1 MERKWLDIYIHR
13 EREREREKEKER
25 ERENEKEKERKMCV
39 CVSVPGVYKRER
51 DICDCMDKG
60 KQERECMER
69 KWLDTFC
76 KISKQ

>member
-1 MERKWLDIYIHR
+1 
-13 EREREREKEKER
+13 
-25 ERENEKEKERKMCV
+25 MCA
-39 CVSVPGVYKRER
+39 CVSVPDVYKRER

-60 KQERECMER
+60 KQEREYVER

>member
-1 MERKWLDIYIHR
+1 
-13 EREREREKEKER
+13 
-25 ERENEKEKERKMCV
+25 MCV

-60 KQERECMER
+60 KQEREYVER

-76 KISKQ
+76 KISKR

>member
-1 MERKWLDIYIHR
+1 
-13 EREREREKEKER
+13 
-25 ERENEKEKERKMCV
+25 MCV

-76 KISKQ
+76 KISKRYDSGQKDEKCFHVMREI